1 MGYFSFDNAEN
12 QTTYLM
18 FNETGLLY
26 VFLDYLQSLEDTCFY
41 TPEETADF
49 INSEI
54 RTLQYQQLCNKK
66 NKVLP
71 PSRPKT

>member
-12 QTTYLM
+12 QTTYLL

-26 VFLDYLQSLEDTCFY
+26 VFLDYLQSLEETYFY

-49 INSEI
+49 IKCEI
-54 RTLQYQQLCNKK
+54 RKLQYQQLAPFPVIC
-66 NKVLP
+66 
-71 PSRPKT
+71 